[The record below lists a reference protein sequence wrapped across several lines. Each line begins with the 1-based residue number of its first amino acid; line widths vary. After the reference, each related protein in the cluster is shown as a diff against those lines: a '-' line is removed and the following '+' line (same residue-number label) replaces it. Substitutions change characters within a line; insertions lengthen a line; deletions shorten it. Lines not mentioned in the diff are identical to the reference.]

1 MGGLKVS
8 GCGRLRPSQGSIS
21 MFQHQSQLFAG
32 KSSLRGRRAIK
43 LAAVSL
49 LALVWA
55 DAAAASAVQP
65 ATQVPA
71 GPTGAADNK
80 NGAAPQSA
88 PTPQSSA
95 DAKAPANTEEIVVT
109 GTRAAGRSRLDTA
122 APVDVLS
129 ANSLK
134 QQGTSELAT
143 ALATVAP
150 SIDFPRASVTDA
162 TDAIRP
168 ATLRGLSPDE
178 TLVLINNVRAHPS
191 ASLNVNSSVGRG
203 SAAVDLN
210 TVPTA
215 ALERIEVLR
224 DGASAQYGS
233 DAIAGVINLRLRQAR
248 SGGSISISHGIYDTD
263 VDTATDSRH
272 ITGEPTTTVQGWQ
285 GIGFGQDGYLT
296 LSEEFMH
303 RSPTGRS
310 DAPNANAGTPVD
322 GPPLRGQLGDP
333 RVTQYAGFANAGVG
347 IGGDW
352 QLYGWA
358 GYQHR
363 HTESFAFPR
372 PTSNATA
379 GQAALAGYPKG
390 FIPIIDTVSK
400 DINSAIGAKGGLGNG
415 WNMDVS
421 ASYGRNR
428 IDFRTTHT
436 ANYSYGADTLHSFY
450 DGALIYDQLVG
461 NVDVDKSFDVFQSL
475 NLALGL
481 EARREGYQITPGQ
494 HESFDAPA
502 SGAVGGGAPGAQGFL
517 GFSPRNAIKRHR
529 QNAAA
534 YVDAEA
540 KITDKFLLAAALRGE
555 TYSDF
560 GEVLAGKLSARYDF
574 SPSFAIR
581 GTVSNGFRAPSLQ
594 QQYFTSISSVIVNG
608 VPVLTGTFPSVDP
621 VSEALGGLPLKPE
634 KSVNYSLG
642 TVFRFGGFD
651 LTVDGYYIRLKD
663 QLGLSENINASFSP
677 EVAALLAPFNVS
689 AARFF
694 INGLAS
700 HTEGVDIV
708 GHYRLHSLS
717 AGTFDFTAA
726 ANINKTKVTKV
737 PTSTSVLNPAPT
749 LFARNRLLT
758 LTEGTPGE
766 KVSTA
771 VDWALGRWG
780 ATGRVTY
787 YGDVNQPGTT
797 VVNDVHTGRHAI
809 TDLELRYQ
817 PKRGPQLALGVQN
830 LFDIYPNKE
839 TDAQNG
845 ASGVVGFPFYSPFG
859 FNGRFLY
866 ARAGFNW

>member
-1 MGGLKVS
+1 MSNRGQSVVS
-8 GCGRLRPSQGSIS
+8 NVRAQA
-21 MFQHQSQLFAG
+21 FA
-32 KSSLRGRRAIK
+32 SVAS
-43 LAAVSL
+43 
-49 LALVWA
+49 LALLTWA
-55 DAAAASAVQP
+55 GAAAAQPIQP
-65 ATQVPA
+65 AEQTPA
-71 GPTGAADNK
+71 GPTAGAQDQ

-95 DAKAPANTEEIVVT
+95 DAKAPPSGVEIVVT
-109 GTRAAGRSRLDTA
+109 GTRAPGRSRLDTA

-129 ANSLK
+129 VNSLK
-134 QQGTSELAT
+134 QQGTTELGA
-143 ALATVAP
+143 ALATIAP
-150 SIDFPRASVTDA
+150 SVDFPRASVTDA

-168 ATLRGLSPDE
+168 ATLRGLSPDQ

-233 DAIAGVINLRLRQAR
+233 DAIAGVINLRLRQAS
-248 SGGSISISHGIYDTD
+248 SGGSISVSHGFYDTD
-263 VDTATDSRH
+263 VDTATDHRH
-272 ITGEPTTTVQGWQ
+272 VSGEPTTTVQGWQ
-285 GIGFGQDGYLT
+285 GLGFGSDGYLT
-296 LSEEFMH
+296 LSEEFLS

-310 DAPNANAGTPVD
+310 DNPNSNAGTPTD
-322 GPPLRGQLGDP
+322 GPPLRGRLGDP
-333 RVTQYAGFANAGVG
+333 RVKQYAGVANAGVG
-347 IGGDW
+347 IGEDW

-379 GQAALAGYPKG
+379 GQAALAGYPQG

-400 DINSAIGAKGGLGNG
+400 DINSAIGAKGGLGND

-436 ANYSYGADTLHSFY
+436 ANYSYGADTQHDFY

-461 NVDVDKSFDVFQSL
+461 NVDVDKTFDVFQSL

-481 EARREGYQITPGQ
+481 EARREGYQITPGE
-494 HESFDAPA
+494 HESYDAPA
-502 SGAVGGGAPGAQGFL
+502 TGAVGGGAPGAQGFL
-517 GFSPRNAIKRHR
+517 GFAPRNAIKRHR
-529 QNAAA
+529 QNVAA

-540 KITDKFLLAAALRGE
+540 QVTDKFLLAAALRGE
-555 TYSDF
+555 HYSDF
-560 GEVLAGKLSARYDF
+560 GGVVAGKLSARYDF
-574 SPSFAIR
+574 SRSFAIR

-608 VPVLTGTFPSVDP
+608 IPVLTGTFPSVDP
-621 VSEALGGLPLKPE
+621 VSRALGGLPLKPE
-634 KSVNYSLG
+634 KSRNYSLG
-642 TVFRFGGFD
+642 TVLRLGGFD

-663 QLGLSENINASFSP
+663 QLGLSENISATFSP

-708 GHYRLHSLS
+708 GHYRLNSFN

-726 ANINKTKVTKV
+726 ANVNKTKVTRV
-737 PTSTSVLNPAPT
+737 PTSTSVLDPAPT

-766 KVSTA
+766 KVSGA
-771 VDWALGRWG
+771 VDWALHRLG
-780 ATGRVTY
+780 ATARVTY

-797 VVNDVHTGRHAI
+797 EPNDVHTGKHAI

-817 PKRGPQLALGVQN
+817 PKNGPQLALGAQN
-830 LFDIYPNKE
+830 LFDVYPNKE

-866 ARAGFNW
+866 ARVGFNW

>member
-1 MGGLKVS
+1 
-8 GCGRLRPSQGSIS
+8 
-21 MFQHQSQLFAG
+21 MFQRDLELVVGRRRTAV
-32 KSSLRGRRAIK
+32 RRRAI
-43 LAAVSL
+43 AS
-49 LALVWA
+49 
-55 DAAAASAVQP
+55 AASVIALAWASAASAAAVQP

-71 GPTGAADNK
+71 GPTGGAENK
-80 NGAAPQSA
+80 HGAAPQSA

-95 DAKAPANTEEIVVT
+95 DAKTPPTGEEIVVT
-109 GTRAAGRSRLDTA
+109 GTRAPGRSRLDTA

-134 QQGTSELAT
+134 QQGTTELAA

-178 TLVLINNVRAHPS
+178 TLVLINNVRAHSS
-191 ASLNVNSSVGRG
+191 ASLNINSSVGRG

-215 ALERIEVLR
+215 ALDRIEVLR

-248 SGGSISISHGIYDTD
+248 SGGSISATHGFYDTD

-272 ITGEPTTTVQGWQ
+272 VTGEPVTTVQGWQ

-296 LSEEFMH
+296 LSGEFQH
-303 RSPTGRS
+303 RSPTSRS

-322 GPPLRGQLGDP
+322 GPPLRGRLGDP
-333 RVTQYAGFANAGVG
+333 YVQEYAGFANAGTG

-372 PTSNATA
+372 PTTNATA
-379 GQAALAGYPKG
+379 LQAAIAGFPKG
-390 FIPIIDTVSK
+390 FIPVIDTVSK
-400 DINSAIGAKGGLGNG
+400 DINSAIGVKGSLGDG
-415 WNMDVS
+415 WNADLS

-436 ANYSYGADTLHSFY
+436 ANFSLGADTPHDFY

-461 NVDVDKSFDVFQSL
+461 NLDIDKTFPVFVSL
-475 NLALGL
+475 NLAMGL
-481 EARREGYQITPGQ
+481 EARREGYQILAGEPD
-494 HESFDAPA
+494 SFAG
-502 SGAVGGGAPGAQGFL
+502 SGAQGFP
-517 GFSPRNAIKRHR
+517 GFSTLNEVDKHR
-529 QNAAA
+529 ENGSA

-540 KITDKFLLAAALRGE
+540 QVTEKFLLAAAVRGE

-560 GEVLAGKLSARYDF
+560 GQVATGKLSARYDF

-594 QQYFTSISSVIVNG
+594 QQFFTSIASVIVDG
-608 VPVLTGTFPSVDP
+608 QTILTGTFPSIAP
-621 VSEALGGLPLKPE
+621 VSKALGGLPLKPE

-642 TVFRFGGFD
+642 TVLRLGGFD

-663 QLGLSENINASFSP
+663 QLGLSENISATFSP
-677 EVAALLAPFNVS
+677 AVAALLAPFNVS

-700 HTEGVDIV
+700 HTEGVDVV
-708 GHYRLHSLS
+708 GHYRLNSVS
-717 AGTFDFTAA
+717 AGIFDFTAA
-726 ANINKTKVTKV
+726 ANINKTKVTRV
-737 PTSTSVLNPAPT
+737 PTSTSTLNPAPT

-771 VDWALGRWG
+771 VDWALGRLG

-797 VVNDVHTGRHAI
+797 LAADAHTGRHAI
-809 TDLELRYQ
+809 TDLEVRYQ
-817 PKRGPQLALGVQN
+817 PRRGPQLALGVQN
-830 LFDIYPNKE
+830 LFDVYPKKE

-845 ASGVVGFPFYSPFG
+845 ASGVVAFPFYSPFG

>member
-1 MGGLKVS
+1 MIQRRSAFVGVS
-8 GCGRLRPSQGSIS
+8 VIALIW
-21 MFQHQSQLFAG
+21 AG
-32 KSSLRGRRAIK
+32 
-43 LAAVSL
+43 AAV
-49 LALVWA
+49 A
-55 DAAAASAVQP
+55 QP
-65 ATQVPA
+65 ASQTPA
-71 GPTGAADNK
+71 GPTGAANTK

-95 DAKAPANTEEIVVT
+95 DAKAPANGAEIVVT
-109 GTRAAGRSRLDTA
+109 GTRAPGRSRLDTA

-129 ANSLK
+129 ANTLK
-134 QQGTSELAT
+134 QQGTTELAS

-150 SIDFPRASVTDA
+150 SVDFPRASVTDA

-215 ALERIEVLR
+215 ALDRIEVLR

-248 SGGSISISHGIYDTD
+248 SGGSLSVSHGFYDTD
-263 VDTATDSRH
+263 VHTALDDRH

-285 GIGFGQDGYLT
+285 GLGFGSDGYLT
-296 LSEEFMH
+296 LSGEWMR
-303 RSPTGRS
+303 RSPTSRS
-310 DAPNANAGTPVD
+310 DLPNANAGTPTD
-322 GPPLRGQLGDP
+322 GPPLRGRLGDP
-333 RVTQYAGFANAGVG
+333 YVQEYAGFANAGTG

-352 QLYGWA
+352 QLYGWL

-363 HTESFAFPR
+363 HSSSAAFPR
-372 PTSNATA
+372 PTSNSTAALAT
-379 GQAALAGYPKG
+379 LAGYPQG
-390 FIPIIDTVSK
+390 FIPLIDTESK
-400 DINSAIGAKGGLGNG
+400 DLNSAIGVKGGIGGG
-415 WNMDVS
+415 WNLDLS

-428 IDFRTTHT
+428 IDFRTNHS
-436 ANYSYGADTLHSFY
+436 ANYSYGAASPHSFY
-450 DGALIYDQLVG
+450 DGALIFDQLVG
-461 NVDVDKSFDVFQSL
+461 NLDVDKTFPIFQSL

-481 EARREGYQITPGQ
+481 EARREGYQILAG
-494 HESFDAPA
+494 EPA
-502 SGAVGGGAPGAQGFL
+502 SFNSPDVGAIPGAAPGAQGFL
-517 GFSPRNAIKRHR
+517 GFSPLNEVDKHRENAS
-529 QNAAA
+529 A

-540 KITDKFLLAAALRGE
+540 QVTDKFLLAAAVRGE

-560 GEVLAGKLSARYDF
+560 GKVVAGKLSARYDF
-574 SPSFAIR
+574 TPSFAIR

-594 QQYFTSISSVIVNG
+594 QQFFTSIASVIVNG
-608 VPVLTGTFPSVDP
+608 VPILTGTFPSIAP
-621 VSEALGGLPLKPE
+621 VSEALGGRPLKPE

-642 TVFRFGGFD
+642 TVLRLGGFD

-663 QLGLSENINASFSP
+663 QLGLSENISASFSP

-700 HTEGVDIV
+700 HTEGVDAV
-708 GHYRLHSLS
+708 GHYRLNSTG
-717 AGTFDFTAA
+717 AGTFDFTVA
-726 ANINKTKVTKV
+726 ANVNKTKVTRV
-737 PTSTSVLNPAPT
+737 PTTTSVLNPAPT

-766 KVSTA
+766 KVSGA
-771 VDWALGRWG
+771 IDWARGHWG

-787 YGDVNQPGTT
+787 YGDVNQPGT
-797 VVNDVHTGRHAI
+797 VESADVHTGRHAI

-817 PKRGPQLALGVQN
+817 PHRGPQVALGVQN
-830 LFDIYPNKE
+830 LFDIYPDRA

-845 ASGVVGFPFYSPFG
+845 ASGVVAFPFYSPFG

-866 ARAGFNW
+866 GRIGVNW

>member
-1 MGGLKVS
+1 MFQLHFV
-8 GCGRLRPSQGSIS
+8 RPSSHRNGRARIAA
-21 MFQHQSQLFAG
+21 FAT
-32 KSSLRGRRAIK
+32 
-43 LAAVSL
+43 VSA
-49 LALVWA
+49 LALLSSNPA
-55 DAAAASAVQP
+55 FAQ
-65 ATQVPA
+65 ATQAPA
-71 GPTGAADNK
+71 GPTAVAQN
-80 NGAAPQSA
+80 AQSA
-88 PTPQSSA
+88 KTSS
-95 DAKAPANTEEIVVT
+95 NQNEIVIT
-109 GTRAAGRSRLDTA
+109 GTRVAGRSRLDTA

-129 ANSLK
+129 VNSLK
-134 QQGTSELAT
+134 QQGTTELAT

-178 TLVLINNVRAHPS
+178 TLVLINNIRAHPS

-215 ALERIEVLR
+215 ALDRIEVLR

-233 DAIAGVINLRLRQAR
+233 DAIAGVINLRLRQAS
-248 SGGSISISHGIYDTD
+248 SGGSISVTHGIYDTD

-272 ITGEPTTTVQGWQ
+272 VTGEPTTTIQGWK
-285 GIGFGQDGYLT
+285 GFGFGSDGYLT
-296 LSEEFMH
+296 LSGEFTH

-310 DAPNANAGTPVD
+310 DAPNANAGTPTD
-322 GPPLRGQLGDP
+322 GPPLRGRLGDP
-333 RVTQYAGFANAGVG
+333 YVKQYAGFANAGVG
-347 IGGDW
+347 IGDDW

-363 HTESFAFPR
+363 HSSSAAFPR
-372 PTSNATA
+372 PTGNSTA
-379 GQAALAGYPKG
+379 SFAALAGYPQG
-390 FIPIIDTVSK
+390 FIPLIDTVSK
-400 DINSAIGAKGGLGNG
+400 DINSAIGMKGGVGGG
-415 WNMDVS
+415 WNLDVS

-428 IDFRTTHT
+428 IDFRTEHS
-436 ANYSYGADTLHSFY
+436 ANYSYGADSPHNFY
-450 DGALIYDQLVG
+450 DGALIFDQLVG
-461 NVDVDKSFDVFQSL
+461 NVDLDKSFDVFDSL

-481 EARREGYQITPGQ
+481 EARREGYQILAGEPA
-494 HESFDAPA
+494 SYNAPA
-502 SGAVGGGAPGAQGFL
+502 TGAVLGAAPGAQGFL
-517 GFSPRNAIKRHR
+517 GFAPINEVNKHR
-529 QNAAA
+529 QNGSA
-534 YVDAEA
+534 YIDVDAHVT
-540 KITDKFLLAAALRGE
+540 KQFLLAVALRGE

-560 GEVLAGKLSARYDF
+560 GQVVAGKVSARYDF

-594 QQYFTSISSVIVNG
+594 QQYFTSVSSVIQNG
-608 VPVLTGTFPSVDP
+608 NPVLTGTFPSVAP

-634 KSVNYSLG
+634 KSTNFSVG
-642 TVFRFGGFD
+642 TVIRSGGFD
-651 LTVDGYYIRLKD
+651 LTIDGYYIKLRD
-663 QLGLSENINASFSP
+663 QLGLSENISASFSP

-708 GHYRLHSLS
+708 GHYRLHSTR

-737 PTSTSVLNPAPT
+737 PVTTSVLDPAPT
-749 LFARNRLLT
+749 LFARSRLLT

-771 VDWALGRWG
+771 IDWALDKWG
-780 ATGRVTY
+780 ATARVTY

-809 TDLELRYQ
+809 TDLEARYQ
-817 PKRGPQLALGVQN
+817 PKHGLQLALGVQN
-830 LFDIYPNKE
+830 LFDVYPNKE

-859 FNGRFLY
+859 FNGRY
-866 ARAGFNW
+866 IYGRVGFNF